1 MNSFPAKAQAILPVL
16 LLLVVCSIH
25 VWILYKMRKLMKIA
39 VNKVSD
45 GLLTK
50 CNLKA
55 YPDEHVRELTTAW
68 SRSVLSP

>member
-1 MNSFPAKAQAILPVL
+1 
-16 LLLVVCSIH
+16 
-25 VWILYKMRKLMKIA
+25 MKIA

>member
-50 CNLKA
+50 CNLKSI
-55 YPDEHVRELTTAW
+55 PR
-68 SRSVLSP
+68 